1 MPKHLM
7 INPAEMRAKSSV
19 DFTPIPINQYQRTVV
34 DELAAGSLGKD
45 DVLRIQR
52 DMMLIRAFENM
63 LDSVKKQGHYKDI
76 QYDHRGPAH
85 LSMGQEAAAVGQAY
99 LLGIDDH
106 IYGSHR
112 SHGEILAK
120 GLSAIQK
127 LDDQSLMTIMRD
139 YFDGDCLRVVEK
151 DATGDVK
158 ALATDYLVYG
168 ALAEIFAREAGFNK
182 GLGGSMH
189 AFFPPFGIYPNNAIV
204 GGSADISVG
213 AALFKHVNKRPGIV
227 IGNIGDASAGCG
239 PTWEALCFA
248 TMDQFKEL
256 WEESHRGGLPF
267 IMNFVNNFYG
277 MGGQPV
283 GETMG
288 FKVLARVGAGLT
300 PDQMHAERIDG
311 FNPLAVIDA
320 IRRKKEIIARGDGPV
335 LLDTVTYRFG
345 GHSPSDASSYRERD
359 EVEAWQ
365 KLDPIKTFAAN
376 IVKAGACTADDID
389 GMQAW
394 VDEIILK
401 AYKKAIDL
409 SLSPHADLK
418 KKACLLE
425 RVMFSDTRVEKL
437 GDGVS
442 DVRMPLEENPR
453 VKQLAGRS
461 RSGLD
466 ENGKPLPKQRCIA
479 IRDALFEAIIDRF
492 YADPTLVAYGEENR
506 DWGGAF
512 AVYRGLTEAL
522 PYHRLF
528 NSPISEAAIVG
539 TAVGYALEG
548 GRALVELMYCDFL
561 GRSGDEV
568 FNQLAK
574 WQSMSGGLLKMPVV
588 LRVSVGSK
596 YGAQHSQDWTSM
608 CAHIPGLKVVFPA
621 TPYDA
626 KGLMYSALLG
636 TDPVVFFE
644 SQRLYDMPELFHE
657 GGVPAGAYEIPF
669 GEPDIKQIGNDLTI
683 LSIGA
688 TLYRAI
694 DAARELQEKYGV
706 SCEIIDARSIVPF
719 NYEKVIESVKKTRKI
734 LLTSDACERGSALQT
749 FAAKITQFAFDDLD
763 GPPVVVGS
771 RNWIT
776 PADEVE
782 DAFFPQPADII
793 DAVHEYLLPLKG
805 YTPVRECS
813 LSDLMRRSAEG
824 V

>member
-1 MPKHLM
+1 
-7 INPAEMRAKSSV
+7 
-19 DFTPIPINQYQRTVV
+19 
-34 DELAAGSLGKD
+34 
-45 DVLRIQR
+45 
-52 DMMLIRAFENM
+52 
-63 LDSVKKQGHYKDI
+63 
-76 QYDHRGPAH
+76 
-85 LSMGQEAAAVGQAY
+85 
-99 LLGIDDH
+99 
-106 IYGSHR
+106 
-112 SHGEILAK
+112 
-120 GLSAIQK
+120 
-127 LDDQSLMTIMRD
+127 
-139 YFDGDCLRVVEK
+139 
-151 DATGDVK
+151 
-158 ALATDYLVYG
+158 
-168 ALAEIFAREAGFNK
+168 
-182 GLGGSMH
+182 
-189 AFFPPFGIYPNNAIV
+189 
-204 GGSADISVG
+204 
-213 AALFKHVNKRPGIV
+213 
-227 IGNIGDASAGCG
+227 
-239 PTWEALCFA
+239 
-248 TMDQFKEL
+248 
-256 WEESHRGGLPF
+256 
-267 IMNFVNNFYG
+267 
-277 MGGQPV
+277 
-283 GETMG
+283 
-288 FKVLARVGAGLT
+288 
-300 PDQMHAERIDG
+300 
-311 FNPLAVIDA
+311 
-320 IRRKKEIIARGDGPV
+320 
-335 LLDTVTYRFG
+335 
-345 GHSPSDASSYRERD
+345 
-359 EVEAWQ
+359 
-365 KLDPIKTFAAN
+365 
-376 IVKAGACTADDID
+376 
-389 GMQAW
+389 
-394 VDEIILK
+394 
-401 AYKKAIDL
+401 
-409 SLSPHADLK
+409 
-418 KKACLLE
+418 
-425 RVMFSDTRVEKL
+425 MFSDTRVEKL

-657 GGVPAGAYEIPF
+657 GGVPAAAYEIPF
-669 GEPDIKQIGNDLTI
+669 GEPDIKQIGNDVTI

-763 GPPVVVGS
+763 APPVVVGS

-782 DAFFPQPADII
+782 DAFFPQPSDII
-793 DAVHEYLLPLKG
+793 DAVHEFLLPLKG
-805 YTPVRECS
+805 YTSVRECS

>member
-1 MPKHLM
+1 MPKQVT
-7 INPAEMRAKSSV
+7 ISPTEMRAKGAV
-19 DFTPIPINQYQRTVV
+19 TFTPIPINQYDRSVS
-34 DELAAGSLGKD
+34 DELKAGNFSKD
-45 DVLRIQR
+45 DLLRIQR
-52 DMMLIRAFENM
+52 DMMLIRTFENM
-63 LDSVKKQGHYKDI
+63 LDSVKKQGHYRDLK
-76 QYDHRGPAH
+76 YDHRGPAH
-85 LSMGQEAAAVGQAY
+85 LSMGQEAAAVGQAF

-127 LDDQSLMTIMRD
+127 LDDDSLMNIMQG

-151 DATGDVK
+151 DAAGDVRS
-158 ALATDYLVYG
+158 LAIDYLVYG

-213 AALFKHVNKRPGIV
+213 AALYKHVNKKPGIV

-256 WEESHRGGLPF
+256 WEESHRGGLPY
-267 IMNFVNNFYG
+267 IMNFLNNFYG
-277 MGGQPV
+277 MGGQPY

-288 FKVLARVGAGLT
+288 FKVLARLGAGLT
-300 PDQMHAERIDG
+300 PDQMHAERVDG
-311 FNPLAVIDA
+311 FNPLAVVDA
-320 IRRKKEIIARGDGPV
+320 IRRKKEIIARGEGPV

-345 GHSPSDASSYRERD
+345 GHSPSDASSYRDKD

-365 KLDPIKTFAAN
+365 QFDPIKTFAASL
-376 IVKAGACTADDID
+376 VEAKVCKEKDIEK
-389 GMQAW
+389 MQAE
-394 VDEIILK
+394 VEEIILK

-409 SLSPHADLK
+409 EISPRSDLK
-418 KKACLLE
+418 KTGCLLE
-425 RVMFSDTRVEKL
+425 RVMLSNLRVEKI
-437 GDGVS
+437 GEGTPA
-442 DVRMPLEENPR
+442 VRIPLEENPR

-461 RSGLD
+461 RSGVD
-466 ENGKPLPKQRCIA
+466 ENGKPLPKQKCIG

-492 YADPTLVAYGEENR
+492 YADPSLVAYGEENR

-512 AVYRGLTEAL
+512 AVYRGLTESL

-528 NSPISEAAIVG
+528 NSPISEGAIVG

-548 GRALVELMYCDFL
+548 GRVLAELMYCDFM
-561 GRSGDEV
+561 GRSGDEL
-568 FNQLAK
+568 FNQLSK

-596 YGAQHSQDWTSM
+596 YGAQHSQDWSSM
-608 CAHIPGLKVVFPA
+608 CAHVPGLKVVFPA

-626 KGLMYSALLG
+626 KGLMYSSLLG
-636 TDPVVFFE
+636 TDPVVFLE
-644 SQRLYDMPELFHE
+644 SQRIYDMPELFHE
-657 GGVPAGAYEIPF
+657 GGVPAGAYEIPL
-669 GEPDIKQIGNDLTI
+669 GEPDIKKSGNDLTV

-688 TLYRAI
+688 TLYRAV
-694 DAARELQEKYGV
+694 DAARQLEEKFGV
-706 SCEIIDARSIVPF
+706 SCEVIDARSIVPF
-719 NYEKVIESVKKTRKI
+719 NFEKVIASVKKTHKI
-734 LLTSDACERGSALQT
+734 VLTSDACERGSALQT

-782 DAFFPQPADII
+782 DAFFPQPSDII
-793 DAVHEYLLPLKG
+793 DAVHEHILPLKG

-813 LSDLMRRSAEG
+813 TADLMRRSAEG